1 MKQTSAVNTNDIY
14 KDEKCLGLSEFG
26 KDYIL
31 SEEEKEELTTPQGY
45 DDEAILEEDFFLEA
59 MAKGANKK

>member
-1 MKQTSAVNTNDIY
+1 MKQTSAVNTNDIF

-31 SEEEKEELTTPQGY
+31 SKEEKEELTTPQGY
-45 DDEAILEEDFFLEA
+45 DDKAILEEDFFLEA